1 MCQGVGDLYFRALSF
16 VPMVFQ
22 YEVYHPWAGG
32 LEVTVFVV
40 QWWVYLASS
49 LLCFVGVVV
58 GALFDKDVRCP
69 VLWGTFPVRHGLSR
83 LCECRD
89 GRGQW
94 GLSDLGHHAGVCW
107 DHRREQGSED
117 SVLQVS
123 ATEQAAERLIRGH
136 HLLRT
141 MVCLVAGF

>member
-1 MCQGVGDLYFRALSF
+1 MCQGVSDLYFCALSF

-22 YEVYHPWAGG
+22 YEVYHPWAVG

-40 QWWVYLASS
+40 HWRMCLASS

-83 LCECRD
+83 LGECRD

-107 DHRREQGSED
+107 KVPVYRELPGWWVLWVSGRVRE
-117 SVLQVS
+117 SVS
-123 ATEQAAERLIRGH
+123 LIWVTASGC
-136 HLLRT
+136 
-141 MVCLVAGF
+141 MVVG